1 MLTIQWH
8 RIKIKVILSE
18 KSLTFLGS
26 KQAWIHTG
34 CQGLRSSQTKQAW
47 IHTGCRGLHSSQT
60 KQAWIHTGCRGLHSS
75 QTKQAWIHTGCRG
88 CAAPKRILRGC
99 FDNAHQI
106 WRKHSLIPTP
116 KIFRMGPYVIRS
128 YLMPNI
134 KRPAKCRYSVR
145 DILVQIHLLD

>member
-1 MLTIQWH
+1 MLTTQWH

-18 KSLTFLGS
+18 RSLTFLGS
-26 KQAWIHTG
+26 KQAWI
-34 CQGLRSSQTKQAW
+34 
-47 IHTGCRGLHSSQT
+47 TGCRGLSSSQT

-134 KRPAKCRYSVR
+134 KRPANIIIRFALCFRLSSVAR
-145 DILVQIHLLD
+145 KLDQR